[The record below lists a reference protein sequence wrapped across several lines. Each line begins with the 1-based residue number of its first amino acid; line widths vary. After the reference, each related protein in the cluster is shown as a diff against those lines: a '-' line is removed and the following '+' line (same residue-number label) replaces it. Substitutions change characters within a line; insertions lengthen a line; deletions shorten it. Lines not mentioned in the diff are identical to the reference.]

1 MKIFNMIDDIIT
13 KENETEL
20 MLIIDQALQEKKDVC
35 FTLYNTIDSL
45 TIYRD
50 SEITY
55 KLIHECGS
63 KERIVNSCVT
73 EEGISDHFIDCIL
86 SMYSNKE
93 LTNGYIE
100 IK

>member
-1 MKIFNMIDDIIT
+1 MKKFNMINDIVN

-20 MLIIDQALQEKKDVC
+20 RLTIDQALQENKDVC

-63 KERIVNSCVT
+63 KEIVINSSVS
-73 EEGISDHFIDCIL
+73 EENISDLFIDCIL

-93 LTNGYIE
+93 LSNGYIE

>member
-1 MKIFNMIDDIIT
+1 MKKFNMIDDIIT
-13 KENETEL
+13 KENESEL
-20 MLIIDQALQEKKDVC
+20 MLMIDQALQENKDVC

-55 KLIHECGS
+55 KLIHQCGS
-63 KERIVNSCVT
+63 KERIVNSSVS
-73 EEGISDHFIDCIL
+73 EESISDHFIDCIM

-93 LTNGYIE
+93 LKEGYIE
-100 IK
+100 IE